1 MPRIGAY
8 RKELIMMNNF
18 EYREGYEDEVK
29 KTYGNMFDDEYE
41 EIQRRSLI
49 LKLEDMSSSIKQELL
64 ILDSI
69 LNKYNINAYLE
80 EIQIHLISY
89 SFTTIQ
95 EEKIL
100 SEFAKHNYSYRS
112 LQDICE
118 HKVDLDM
125 QFERIEDDLKKL
137 GERDNNERY

>member
-1 MPRIGAY
+1 
-8 RKELIMMNNF
+8 MNNF